1 MSLTDMFMIFPS
13 PALSAAVWVIVLVLA
28 LYFARSPAHLALNS
42 TSRILHKA
50 CRLAARAIGRAEQ
63 RLVLRNHE
71 VLLAAGRVDSERI
84 IEREFDRIDAT
95 IRKDMAEY
103 PALHRK
109 LTETV
114 IKLEEDHKKSG
125 EVPPSPP
132 GWINAVEAV
141 AKIPAQ
147 GDPMVGKVLDN
158 IQKSLV
164 DAHTTAT
171 DEYRKVSGQ
180 RHSLLNK
187 MMPEWRSMEQ
197 ELTRVDKNVKSLL
210 DRGKVI
216 DRHMDD
222 YENIIKGTEQAQRTL
237 SSSSLIQFFISAF
250 VLTIAV
256 GGAIINFNLIARPMS
271 EMVGGGNTIGAFKIA
286 DIAALVI
293 ILVEISMGL
302 FLMESLRITRLFP
315 VISALPDKRRVQMI
329 WVSFTILLSLACVEA
344 GLAYMREILLQD
356 ELQTNAMLRDGGT
369 AELDNSF
376 LWITT
381 TAQMG
386 MGFILPFALV
396 FVAIPLETFVSS
408 TRTVLGICLVG
419 LLRGLAGTLRVLGN
433 VFRSLGNGLGHI
445 YDMIIF
451 LPLAI
456 EGLVKGRAAARRGGS
471 DTRMMR
477 RAS

>member
-1 MSLTDMFMIFPS
+1 MSLTDMFMIFPN
-13 PALSAAVWVIVLVLA
+13 PVLSAAVWVIILVVA
-28 LYFARSPAHLALNS
+28 LYLARHPAHLALNS
-42 TSRILHKA
+42 TSRVLYKA
-50 CRLAARAIGRAEQ
+50 CRLGARAIGRAEQ
-63 RLVLRNHE
+63 RLVQRNHE

-95 IRKDMAEY
+95 VRKDMAEY

-114 IKLEEDHKKSG
+114 VKLEEDHKKSG

-164 DAHTTAT
+164 EAHNTAT

-180 RHSLLNK
+180 RHGLLNK
-187 MMPEWRSMEQ
+187 MMPEWRRMEQ
-197 ELTRVDKNVKSLL
+197 ELTRVDKNVNGLL
-210 DRGKVI
+210 ERGKVI
-216 DRHMDD
+216 DRHMDE
-222 YENIIKGTEQAQRTL
+222 YENIIKGSEQAKRTL

-271 EMVGGGNTIGAFKIA
+271 EMVGGGNYIGGFKVA

-315 VISALPDKRRVQMI
+315 VIAALPDRLRIRML
-329 WVSFTILLSLACVEA
+329 WVAFGILFSLACVEA

-356 ELQTNAMLRDGGT
+356 ELQTNAQLRGD
-369 AELDNSF
+369 AAADLDNSF
-376 LWITT
+376 MWITT

-386 MGFILPFALV
+386 MGFILPFALT

-408 TRTVLGICLVG
+408 LRTVLGICLVG
-419 LLRGLAGTLRVLGN
+419 FLRGTSGGLRILGN
-433 VFRSLGNGLGHI
+433 MFRSLGTGLTYI
-445 YDMIIF
+445 YDVMIF
-451 LPLAI
+451 APLAI
-456 EGLVKGRAAARRGGS
+456 EGLVKGRAAARQGGS